1 MTRAPHAAALAALL
15 VSLPAQAQQPDG
27 LAALDRDLRSGVYG
41 YVDRVLVMR
50 GDRAVFDRSYPRDYR
65 EISRGKDGPLGCGY
79 GCADTAR
86 LHQFNYLH
94 PDWHPYHQGR
104 PVHTLQSVT
113 KSIAATAVG
122 AALADGWPSALDRPF
137 LDYFRDRDLSAVDAR
152 LKKATLRDLLTMR
165 SGIEWH
171 ETDRPL
177 GRGNTTYDLEYS
189 QDWIGFT
196 LGQPM
201 DAEPG
206 TKWAYNSGGSHLMA
220 AVVRSITGE
229 HADEYLRRTVFAPLG
244 IKDFHWKKTP
254 TGYPDAEGG
263 LYLAEDDLARIG
275 QLYLR
280 DGVWNGR
287 RILPAGWVKDATTRH
302 VKNVAPNWDY
312 GYQWWITS
320 RNGLDVWAGRGF
332 GGQLLLVIPS
342 RDLVA
347 VVTSWNVF
355 GNAARGILPPLL
367 DALLQP

>member
-1 MTRAPHAAALAALL
+1 
-15 VSLPAQAQQPDG
+15 
-27 LAALDRDLRSGVYG
+27 
-41 YVDRVLVMR
+41 
-50 GDRAVFDRSYPRDYR
+50 
-65 EISRGKDGPLGCGY
+65 
-79 GCADTAR
+79 
-86 LHQFNYLH
+86 
-94 PDWHPYHQGR
+94 
-104 PVHTLQSVT
+104 
-113 KSIAATAVG
+113 
-122 AALADGWPSALDRPF
+122 
-137 LDYFRDRDLSAVDAR
+137 
-152 LKKATLRDLLTMR
+152 
-165 SGIEWH
+165 
-171 ETDRPL
+171 
-177 GRGNTTYDLEYS
+177 
-189 QDWIGFT
+189 
-196 LGQPM
+196 M